1 MSTANGVAG
10 KGQGNCPSSLPSSS
24 PDAEEELRTYGL
36 IGKGLK
42 LKLADHARLMRDN
55 QAILN
60 LTAAE
65 DRALRQQR
73 QRLRRHQVDQAI
85 GSSEHPDPALPEGE
99 PMGDINIDSPTVIH
113 QYPPPQKR
121 PLGWLGKAAIAA
133 GLVGAGALG
142 PVGLGL
148 MHALSR
154 PAAATRAAPPAAAP
168 ADQDTDSWYELRLM
182 PK

>member
-1 MSTANGVAG
+1 M
-10 KGQGNCPSSLPSSS
+10 PSSS

-121 PLGWLGKAAIAA
+121 P
-133 GLVGAGALG
+133 
-142 PVGLGL
+142 VGLGL
-148 MHALSR
+148 MHALR
-154 PAAATRAAPPAAAP
+154 PPAAATPAAPPAAAP